1 MDESKKNKKISLQDI
16 DEYDLQ
22 DVNDFHRL
30 GKTKSNF
37 SLQDVLKFD
46 KNVFIGFGLLV
57 FAIYLI
63 NILTSPDISQDIQ
76 GFLVVIIGLLLIV
89 AIDFFQ
95 KDSNSTIS
103 NVRETYP
110 KIENNYYSTYNGD
123 YIYNNSGNT
132 NYSSEKNIEQVAE
145 EIRQIIEK
153 VSQNTTDSDVEEMQI
168 IEAELIEKIKH
179 NEPEITKDLT
189 AKELSIVAKTIET
202 IEQDKPLKQR
212 FIDALKTGSLAAFEE
227 MFDNPYMS
235 IIEEVVKGWTEND
248 TDINN
253 SDIKDQNENS
263 A

>member
-22 DVNDFHRL
+22 DVNDFHIL

-46 KNVFIGFGLLV
+46 KNVFIGFGLLI

-63 NILTSPDISQDIQ
+63 NILTRPEISQDIQ

-89 AIDFFQ
+89 AIDFF
-95 KDSNSTIS
+95 KKASNYTSS
-103 NVRETYP
+103 NLQVPYP
-110 KIENNYYSTYNGD
+110 TIENNYYYNYNGENV
-123 YIYNNSGNT
+123 YHNT
-132 NYSSEKNIEQVAE
+132 VNTYYSSKENLQKVAT
-145 EIRQIIEK
+145 EIKEIIET
-153 VSQNTTDSDVEEMQI
+153 VSQNITDLDVEEMQI

-189 AKELSIVAKTIET
+189 AKDLSIVAKTIERM
-202 IEQDKPLKQR
+202 EQDQPLKQR
-212 FIDALKTGSLAAFEE
+212 VIGALKAGGHESLLELT
-227 MFDNPYMS
+227 DNPLVATAISS
-235 IIEEVVKGWTEND
+235 IKGWMENK

-253 SDIKDQNENS
+253 
-263 A
+263 